1 MSQRRDDSTAQA
13 THAKQL
19 QKELHD
25 LKAATVEANASDSIA
40 QEAAPGEVPS
50 FDSLSRTEQAAASL
64 GVAPEAWS
72 KCHLIKLMR
81 PHYHVSQLTL
91 FVAVFAEPIAF
102 MNNAHYKTLLT
113 SNALDDTLARRI
125 EAFKSVAAV
134 SS

>member
-13 THAKQL
+13 NHAKQL

-25 LKAATVEANASDSIA
+25 LKAATIEANAADSIA

-64 GVAPEAWS
+64 GVAPEAW
-72 KCHLIKLMR
+72 K
-81 PHYHVSQLTL
+81 
-91 FVAVFAEPIAF
+91 PISF
-102 MNNAHYKTLLT
+102 MNNAHYKTLLN

-125 EAFKSVAAV
+125 EVRLRTVFT
-134 SS
+134 